1 MSLPPTAWF
10 SPCRRALSYW
20 LVLFI
25 SARGNRSKRPTA
37 AGGPAFP
44 PRNGTR
50 PCTEKGQHRLLFP
63 LLFVR
68 CDVCCCG
75 AVAPRVTAALL
86 GRFLPRLGP
95 LATASGPFF
104 CLRLLCARGQRRAL
118 AMIRRP
124 PAKAG
129 WFVQPSFRPGQGS
142 APRRRSGH
150 ASDGSVTKGRRVFIP
165 PPPGRAATPGSGA
178 QQGAPPAS
186 PGRRP
191 DGRKRAYARTAAR
204 PYRAHG

>member
-1 MSLPPTAWF
+1 MRLRPTGWS

-25 SARGNRSKRPTA
+25 SARRSQARRATDTRAP
-37 AGGPAFP
+37 GFP
-44 PRNGTR
+44 PNVRTR
-50 PCTEKGQHRLLFP
+50 PCTEKGQHPLLFP

-104 CLRLLCARGQRRAL
+104 YSGFHLRGPATPPRSHARTDDGSWIVHATILPVGTREARRASGL
-118 AMIRRP
+118 TAAP
-124 PAKAG
+124 PIA
-129 WFVQPSFRPGQGS
+129 
-142 APRRRSGH
+142 RSQR
-150 ASDGSVTKGRRVFIP
+150 AAAIIP
-165 PPPGRAATPGSGA
+165 PPPGRAAAPGWEA
-178 QQGAPPAS
+178 RQGAPPAS
-186 PGRRP
+186 QGRRP
-191 DGRKRAYARTAAR
+191 GGRKTAYARTAAR
-204 PYRAHG
+204 PYRARG

>member
-1 MSLPPTAWF
+1 MHLPRTAWS

-20 LVLFI
+20 LVSFI
-25 SARGNRSKRPTA
+25 SARTNRTRRPMGL
-37 AGGPAFP
+37 GGPVFP

-104 CLRLLCARGQRRAL
+104 CVRLPSARAGQRRA
-118 AMIRRP
+118 
-124 PAKAG
+124 
-129 WFVQPSFRPGQGS
+129 
-142 APRRRSGH
+142 
-150 ASDGSVTKGRRVFIP
+150 
-165 PPPGRAATPGSGA
+165 
-178 QQGAPPAS
+178 
-186 PGRRP
+186 
-191 DGRKRAYARTAAR
+191 
-204 PYRAHG
+204 